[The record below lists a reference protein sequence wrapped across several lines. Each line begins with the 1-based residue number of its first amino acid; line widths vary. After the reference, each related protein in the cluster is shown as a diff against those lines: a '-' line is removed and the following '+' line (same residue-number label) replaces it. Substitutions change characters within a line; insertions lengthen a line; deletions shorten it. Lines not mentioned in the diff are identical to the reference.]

1 MAYAFEHDETV
12 PAGVRRIMDEQLV
25 RAREQLTDAKSPREK
40 RIHNAR
46 KRFKETRALLR
57 LVREPLG
64 EHFALENAWFR
75 DAGRDLA
82 SVRDADAVLEA
93 LEKLDLPRPLHNR
106 VRKKLSTGR
115 AEVNLDELIAN
126 TQAQLVIAQGRLG
139 LWPDVDDSFDTLAP
153 GLQRTYRDGR
163 RALKRADSP
172 EELHEWRK
180 HVKTHWYHAQ
190 LLRHV
195 WPEMMKSYAAVL
207 EELSH
212 ALGDHHDLH
221 VLHDAVPDAP
231 QELLDAIDTGQHELE
246 RRAHEIGNRVYAERP
261 PLFTARMEKLW
272 AAWR

>member
-1 MAYAFEHDETV
+1 MSYAFDHDETV
-12 PAGVRRIMDEQLV
+12 PGAIRRIMDEQLV
-25 RAREQLTDAKSPREK
+25 RAREQLNDAKSPREK

-64 EHFALENAWFR
+64 DHFALENAWFR

-93 LEKLDLPRPLHNR
+93 LDKLDLPRALRNR
-106 VRKKLSTGR
+106 VKKKLSAGR
-115 AEVNLDELIAN
+115 PEVNLDELIAN
-126 TQAQLVIAQGRLG
+126 TTAQLVIAQGRLA
-139 LWPDVDDSFDTLAP
+139 LWPEMDDFFDTLAA
-153 GLQRTYRDGR
+153 GLERTYRDGR
-163 RALKRADSP
+163 RAMKRADTP
-172 EELHEWRK
+172 DELHEWRK

-221 VLHDAVPDAP
+221 VLRDSVPDAP
-231 QELLDAIDTGQHELE
+231 PELIEAIDTRQRELE
-246 RRAHEIGNRVYAERP
+246 HRAHEIGRRVYAERP
-261 PLFTARMEKLW
+261 SVFTARMKKW
-272 AAWR
+272 WSAWR

>member
-1 MAYAFEHDETV
+1 MPYAFEHDESV
-12 PAGVRRIMDEQLV
+12 PAGVRRIMDEQIV
-25 RAREQLTDAKSPREK
+25 RAREQLTDAESPLEK

-57 LVREPLG
+57 LVRDPLG
-64 EHFALENAWFR
+64 EQFALENGWFR

-93 LEKLDLPRPLHNR
+93 LEKLELPRALHAR
-106 VRKKLSTGR
+106 VRKQLTAGR
-115 AEVNLDELIAN
+115 AEVPLDELIAN
-126 TQAQLVIAQGRLG
+126 TQEQLVIAQGRIG
-139 LWPDVDDSFDTLAP
+139 LWPDMADSFETLAA

-163 RALKRADSP
+163 RALKRADTP
-172 EELHEWRK
+172 EALHEWRK

-195 WPEMMKSYAAVL
+195 WPEMMKSYADVL

-221 VLHDAVPDAP
+221 VLRESVPDAP
-231 QELLDAIDTGQHELE
+231 PELVDAIETRQRELE
-246 RRAHEIGNRVYAERP
+246 RRARELGDKIYAERP
-261 PLFTARMEKLW
+261 REFTARIAKLW
-272 AAWR
+272 EAWR

>member
-1 MAYAFEHDETV
+1 MAYSFEHDESV
-12 PAGVRRIMDEQLV
+12 PAGVRRLMNEQIV
-25 RAREQLTDAKSPREK
+25 RAREQLTDAGSTREK

-57 LVREPLG
+57 LVRGPLG
-64 EHFALENAWFR
+64 EQFALENAWFR

-93 LEKLDLPRPLHNR
+93 LEKLELPRALHAR
-106 VRKKLSTGR
+106 VRQQLTAGR
-115 AEVNLDELIAN
+115 AEVPLDALIAN
-126 TQAQLVIAQGRLG
+126 TQEQLVIAQGRIA
-139 LWPDVDDSFDTLAP
+139 LWPDMADSFETLAA

-163 RALKRADSP
+163 RAMKRADTP
-172 EELHEWRK
+172 EGLHEWRK

-195 WPEMMKSYAAVL
+195 WPEMMKSYADVL

-221 VLHDAVPDAP
+221 VLRESVASAP
-231 QELLDAIDTGQHELE
+231 PELVEAIETRQRELE
-246 RRAHEIGNRVYAERP
+246 RKSRELGEKIYAER
-261 PLFTARMEKLW
+261 LSEFTARIAKLRE
-272 AAWR
+272 AWR

>member
-1 MAYAFEHDETV
+1 MSYAFQLEETV
-12 PAGVRRIMDEQLV
+12 PAAIRRIMDEQLV
-25 RAREQLTDAKSPREK
+25 RAREQLNDAGSPREK

-64 EHFALENAWFR
+64 GHFALENAWFR

-82 SVRDADAVLEA
+82 SVRDADAILEA
-93 LEKLDLPRPLHNR
+93 LDKLGLPHALRNR
-106 VRKKLSTGR
+106 IRKRLSAGR

-126 TQAQLVIAQGRLG
+126 TTAQLVIAQSRVA
-139 LWPDVDDSFDTLAP
+139 LWPDMDDSFDTLAN
-153 GLQRTYRDGR
+153 GLERTYRDGR
-163 RALKRADSP
+163 RAMKRAGTPD
-172 EELHEWRK
+172 ELHEWRK

-221 VLHDAVPDAP
+221 VLRDSVPDAP
-231 QELLDAIDTGQHELE
+231 PELIEAIDHRQRALE
-246 RRAHEIGNRVYAERP
+246 HRAREIGRRIYAERP
-261 PLFTARMEKLW
+261 AVFTARIEKWW